1 MPISHC
7 PCRRRSVGPL
17 PSCYF
22 EQAIVGLGK
31 WSVNYTARKVHIA
44 VELSFGFSAG
54 LEDVMQ
60 VCESVQT
67 LMPTDAK
74 RHQIHPT

>member
-1 MPISHC
+1 M
-7 PCRRRSVGPL
+7 
-17 PSCYF
+17 
-22 EQAIVGLGK
+22 GK
-31 WSVNYTARKVHIA
+31 SRVNYTARKVHIA

-74 RHQIHPT
+74 RHQIHPTWLTLWLGAWLYGRGEEK